1 MWAWWWLEQ
10 RVWRVGKWRAGEGCG
25 GLGGGWP
32 GGGATAKVMVAVA
45 RVVAGWVRAVV
56 ECGVA
61 TMGMVAVMVLRVDSC
76 GENSDGG

>member
-10 RVWRVGKWRAGEGCG
+10 RVWRVGKWRPE
-25 GLGGGWP
+25 
-32 GGGATAKVMVAVA
+32 